1 VYCMSRKKVDST
13 AEWLRE
19 NGFSKAIPYHAGLTA
34 KVRKLHQGRFL
45 NEEGVIIVAT
55 IAFGLGI
62 DKPDVRFVAHMDL
75 PKSIEAYYQETG
87 RAGRDGRPANAWMA
101 YGMQDV
107 VMLRLM
113 IEGSEAD
120 EARKRVERSKLD
132 SLVALCEVSTC
143 RRQALLDYLGQQ
155 SPDHCG
161 NCDTCL
167 EPPEMWDSTIAAQ
180 KALSC
185 VSRTG
190 QRFGAAYVI
199 DVLLGK
205 DSDRIIQF
213 GHNKLSTF
221 GIGEELDAAG
231 WRSVFRQLLAKNLL
245 STDAEGF
252 GSLLLTEG
260 SWAVMKGEMTLS
272 LRKDTRQEKTKQK
285 KGRSARRTVHFAEE
299 GDKMLWEALRE
310 RRAELAKELG
320 VPPFVIFHDTTFV
333 EMVERR
339 PRDLVGI
346 RLITG
351 VGEKKLESYGEDF
364 L

>member
-1 VYCMSRKKVDST
+1 
-13 AEWLRE
+13 
-19 NGFSKAIPYHAGLTA
+19 
-34 KVRKLHQGRFL
+34 
-45 NEEGVIIVAT
+45 
-55 IAFGLGI
+55 
-62 DKPDVRFVAHMDL
+62 
-75 PKSIEAYYQETG
+75 EAYYQETG

-107 VMLRLM
+107 VMLRRM

-120 EARKRVERSKLD
+120 ETRKRVERRKLD
-132 SLVALCEVSTC
+132 SLVALCEVSSC

-272 LRKDTRQEKTKQK
+272 LRKDKKKK
-285 KGRSARRTVHFAEE
+285 KGKKEKKEKGRAKRRDSQTGHFAGEK
-299 GDKMLWEALRE
+299 DKILWEALRE
-310 RRAELAKELG
+310 RRAEIAKEQGL
-320 VPPFVIFHDTTFV
+320 PAFVIFHDTTLE
-333 EMVERR
+333 EMVQLR
-339 PRDLVGI
+339 PQRLEGMS
-346 RLITG
+346 LITG
-351 VGEKKLESYGEDF
+351 VGEKKLKLYCEDF
-364 L
+364 LKIILAHGEIQNEPANESSNETDRSA